1 MQTLRLN
8 TPSKTTNGF
17 EGKRYAIIQET
28 IEVHTKKV
36 LTTEQFCEVEIHC
49 LEDFTEV
56 SHNIAYENARAKEIS
71 KNLGFPTYTVK
82 KLISL

>member
-1 MQTLRLN
+1 MQTLKLN
-8 TPSKTTNGF
+8 APSKTTNGF

-49 LEDFTEV
+49 LEDFVEV
-56 SHNIAYENARAKEIS
+56 SHNIACENARAKEIS
-71 KNLGFPTYTVK
+71 KNLGFLTYTVK

>member
-8 TPSKTTNGF
+8 TPHNTKNGF
-17 EGKRYAIIQET
+17 EGKRYAIIQDT
-28 IEVHTKKV
+28 IDVHTQKV

-56 SHNIAYENARAKEIS
+56 SHNIACENARAKEIS
-71 KNLGFPTYTVK
+71 KNLGFLTYTVK

>member
-8 TPSKTTNGF
+8 TPYKVTNGF
-17 EGKRYAIIQET
+17 EDKRYAIIQET
-28 IEVHTKKV
+28 IDVHTEKV

-49 LEDFTEV
+49 LEDFEEV
-56 SHNIAYENARAKEIS
+56 SHNIACENARAKEIS
-71 KNLGFPTYTVK
+71 KNLGFLTYTVK